1 MPTTRSQGLTANE
14 VPEKAKEPRTRKK
27 KSNNGAKRI
36 EAQSPPDGVAES
48 SLFKLPSELRTM
60 IYRFALFTEEDI
72 EVTESHGI
80 PEPALLSVSKVVRSE
95 SYKVFYFEDTFSC
108 MIEHYSPA
116 TMILACGK
124 TSKSDPKIGIR
135 APKLMIF
142 NEQRHWGN
150 LVRWLH
156 LCLQESHYA
165 CYAMSDNE
173 LAEHNVEYSAE
184 ERLLGGLFRFI
195 VDDEER
201 TKRRLD

>member
-1 MPTTRSQGLTANE
+1 
-14 VPEKAKEPRTRKK
+14 
-27 KSNNGAKRI
+27 
-36 EAQSPPDGVAES
+36 
-48 SLFKLPSELRTM
+48 M
-60 IYRFALFTEEDI
+60 IYRFTLLTDEDI
-72 EVTESHGI
+72 EITESHGI

-95 SYKVFYFEDTFSC
+95 SYKVFYFENTFSC
-108 MIEHYSPA
+108 TIEHYSPA
-116 TMILACGK
+116 TMILARGK

-165 CYAMSDNE
+165 CYATPDNE
-173 LAEHNVEYSAE
+173 PAEHNVEYSAE

-201 TKRRLD
+201 TKRKLGLLLECMRPALIVADKDWGKD